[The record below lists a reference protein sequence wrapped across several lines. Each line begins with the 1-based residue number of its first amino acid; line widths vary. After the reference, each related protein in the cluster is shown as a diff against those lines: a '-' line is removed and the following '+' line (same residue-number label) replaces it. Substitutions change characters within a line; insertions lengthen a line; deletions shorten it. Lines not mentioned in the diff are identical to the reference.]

1 MDLVA
6 RGGELEDEENDAGS
20 GRSGRQGGR
29 ATKRTA
35 IYKDHLSNAELQKGM
50 REGKLHQ
57 GTLVANRF
65 RPGSASVM
73 CDSVSE
79 VSQCAETTPRN
90 RSTVRS
96 PLAVECVLPVARC
109 ALRSVLALL

>member
-1 MDLVA
+1 VDLVA
-6 RGGELEDEENDAGS
+6 RGGELEEEENDAGS

-29 ATKRTA
+29 VVKRTA

-50 REGKLHQ
+50 REGRLHQ

-73 CDSVSE
+73 CDSFSE
-79 VSQCAETTPRN
+79 VSRYAWTTTRN
-90 RSTVRS
+90 RSSMRS
-96 PLAVECVLPVARC
+96 CLAGGCVPPVARC